1 MAAACCHGDERQS
14 EKQSVNAHVASA
26 SELLIRFIFGFSF
39 GSRRLARCAGLGPT
53 PFTRLPPARACTRP
67 PLRRCTPFPM
77 FERKSVIDEGL
88 IRASLAE
95 EAELRGNAAEH
106 AVEKDVLE
114 MASRLALSYKNIARI
129 DNLTGFHA
137 LTNLCLDNNVIT
149 TMENMEHL
157 TNLKWLDLS
166 FNNITKIEGLEKL
179 VHLQDLSL
187 FGNQIETIEGLSQCT
202 DLNCLSMGNNNI
214 KEYDSIV
221 YLREFRSLRL
231 VNLKGN
237 PICEDQ
243 DYKM

>member
-1 MAAACCHGDERQS
+1 MQIITNS
-14 EKQSVNAHVASA
+14 PAS
-26 SELLIRFIFGFSF
+26 
-39 GSRRLARCAGLGPT
+39 
-53 PFTRLPPARACTRP
+53 PPRARARRPRP
-67 PLRRCTPFPM
+67 PPPGRCTPFPM
-77 FERKSVIDEGL
+77 FERKSVIGEGL

-114 MASRLALSYKNIARI
+114 TASRLALSYKNIARI